1 LINLLNFAYK
11 MQTHIEYC
19 FG

>member
-1 LINLLNFAYK
+1 